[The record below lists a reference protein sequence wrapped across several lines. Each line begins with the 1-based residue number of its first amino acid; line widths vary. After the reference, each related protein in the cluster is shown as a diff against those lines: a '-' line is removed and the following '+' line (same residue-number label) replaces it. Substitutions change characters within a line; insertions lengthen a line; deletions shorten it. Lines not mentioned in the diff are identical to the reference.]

1 MKRNLLL
8 LLIAAFSCNICLAD
22 IFNIKLYS
30 KPGIDDNVTIRD
42 VRHRSLQVSPA
53 AMYDT
58 DTGCLTVTSPVIMY
72 GAHIKVTDAWG
83 NTVADEYTDITK
95 TGVELQLADGQEDTP
110 CTLEIECGDNGWYGY
125 IG

>member
-1 MKRNLLL
+1 MTFNV
-8 LLIAAFSCNICLAD
+8 CLAD
-22 IFNIKLYS
+22 VFYIRLQCR
-30 KPGIDDNVTIRD
+30 PEIDDNVTKTTNRG
-42 VRHRSLQVSPA
+42 RSLQVSPS

-58 DTGCLTVTSPVIMY
+58 DTGCLTVTSPVMMY

-95 TGVELQLADGQEDTP
+95 TGVEILLAEGQEDAP
-110 CTLEIECGDNGWYGY
+110 YTLEIECGDGGWYGR

>member
-8 LLIAAFSCNICLAD
+8 FFITAFSCNICLAD

-30 KPGIDDNVTIRD
+30 KPDIDDNVTIRD
-42 VRHRSLQVSPA
+42 TRDRSLQVSPS

-58 DTGCLTVTSPVIMY
+58 DTGCLTVTSPVMMY

-95 TGVELQLADGQEDTP
+95 TGVEILLADGQEDAP
-110 CTLEIECGDNGWYGY
+110 YTLEIECGDGGWYGR